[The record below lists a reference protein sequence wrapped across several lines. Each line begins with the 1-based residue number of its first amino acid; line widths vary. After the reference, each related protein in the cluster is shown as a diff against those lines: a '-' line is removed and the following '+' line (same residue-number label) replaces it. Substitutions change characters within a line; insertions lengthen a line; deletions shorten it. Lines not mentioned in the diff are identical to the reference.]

1 VAKGFSNLIF
11 LTFSGVSSMKR
22 FTYTTAL
29 KAVLVGVVISG
40 MATACQNGES
50 TIGGF
55 LPKEEQATA
64 GAKTD
69 GAATQSDEERKAEQA
84 RKIAE
89 FLAKPEVKEMS
100 AGLEEIAQAV
110 AVAVEDKALTDRIY
124 EKCMEKFDGE
134 TNTLWMHL
142 EADSKVKSQGG
153 WNKRVDAELSKGP
166 KNATVKGI
174 GNIEVA
180 VKKFE
185 KTIGAPLHLFWMYPS
200 AWDRKTTPLVAFV
213 PFDANPKTR
222 TSIPAFD
229 AKGNRYELGKDGAV
243 AKQRPMI
250 VVAVNERTQQNG
262 TLQSGIFIGQNHET
276 QSASGTQYLEVVNQ
290 LKKSKNSKP
299 GSVTQN
305 WFIPAGFTPYTISIT
320 NIGFENEAAWGGT
333 YEYFYSVTSGNHPFG
348 WTLQTKY
355 LGIGPVFYNSTI
367 NPGGPNNSNTLPLPT
382 YYYGSTTTAFVHYW
396 EADFPHFDDLLT
408 THEVP
413 KVNQASG
420 STQWV
425 VIDNSAAAGYQYQQ

>member
-1 VAKGFSNLIF
+1 
-11 LTFSGVSSMKR
+11 MKR
-22 FTYTTAL
+22 FLNTTAL
-29 KAVLVGVVISG
+29 KAVLVGVVVSG

-55 LPKEEQATA
+55 LPKEEQAATSVKA
-64 GAKTD
+64 G
-69 GAATQSDEERKAEQA
+69 GAATQSDTERKAEQA

-110 AVAVEDKALTDRIY
+110 AVAVEDKALTERIY

-142 EADSKVKSQGG
+142 EADGKVKAQGG
-153 WNKRVDAELSKGP
+153 WNKRVDAELSKGR

-174 GNIEVA
+174 GNVDAAI
-180 VKKFE
+180 KKFE

-200 AWDRKTTPLVAFV
+200 GWDKKTTPLVAFV
-213 PFDANPKTR
+213 PFDVNPKTR

-229 AKGNRYELGKDGAV
+229 AKGNRFELGNDGGL
-243 AKQRPMI
+243 AKKRPVI

-262 TLQSGIFIGQNHET
+262 TLQSGVFIGQSHET
-276 QSASGTQYLEVVNQ
+276 QSVSNTQYLEAVNQ
-290 LKKSKNSKP
+290 LKKSKNSKQ
-299 GSVTQN
+299 GAVIQN
-305 WFIPAGFTPYTISIT
+305 WFVPTGFTPFTIDIK
-320 NIGFENEAAWGGT
+320 NFGFENEAAWGGT
-333 YEYFYSVTSGNHPFG
+333 YEYFYSVTSDNNPWG

-355 LGIGPVFYNSTI
+355 LGTGSSFYNSTV

-382 YYYGSTTTAFVHYW
+382 YYYYATTTAFVHYW
-396 EADFPHFDDLLT
+396 EADFPHFDDFLT
-408 THEVP
+408 THAVP
-413 KVNQASG
+413 KVIQANG
-420 STQWV
+420 LHWV
-425 VIDNSAAAGYQYQQ
+425 VIDNSAAASYLYIQ